1 MLGSKQALK
10 IIIYLRLVR
19 VKIYKQYS
27 VFLLTQD
34 VKLLEAI
41 CYDSI
46 TMLHNK
52 KLCFCLP
59 VFEGHQFLS
68 GQDYN
73 PVHAFSDQP
82 ARDTPKQIHM

>member
-1 MLGSKQALK
+1 
-10 IIIYLRLVR
+10 
-19 VKIYKQYS
+19 
-27 VFLLTQD
+27 
-34 VKLLEAI
+34 
-41 CYDSI
+41 
-46 TMLHNK
+46 MLHIK
-52 KLCFCLP
+52 KVCFCLP